1 MHFSSRVDISEPNP
15 IAVEEAAAKRQGVT
29 LGKLN
34 DSNPTR
40 HGLAPA
46 SVPEVYSAEPKGQRY
61 VREALATF
69 LNGRGNGRCEA
80 DDLYILSSTSEAYSW
95 LIKLPVM
102 PCSRRS
108 RAIRSSNPSHVSN
121 ASIRLNTSN
130 DSTAPGTLM
139 SPSSARHW
147 KVNMVDVSVR

>member
-1 MHFSSRVDISEPNP
+1 MRFSSRVDISEPNP

-61 VREALATF
+61 A
-69 LNGRGNGRCEA
+69 G
-80 DDLYILSSTSEAYSW
+80 LSAHRIHRTSR
-95 LIKLPVM
+95 M
-102 PCSRRS
+102 RRY
-108 RAIRSSNPSHVSN
+108 
-121 ASIRLNTSN
+121 
-130 DSTAPGTLM
+130 D
-139 SPSSARHW
+139 
-147 KVNMVDVSVR
+147 

>member
-1 MHFSSRVDISEPNP
+1 MRFSSRVDISEPNP

-61 VREALATF
+61 AREALATF
-69 LNGRGNGRCEA
+69 LNGRGNGRCES

-95 LIKLPVM
+95 LIKLLCDAGDAEPMKGCM
-102 PCSRRS
+102 PGKSSGYCSAETS
-108 RAIRSSNPSHVSN
+108 DGLPGVEPGHVN
-121 ASIRLNTSN
+121 A
-130 DSTAPGTLM
+130 DG
-139 SPSSARHW
+139 
-147 KVNMVDVSVR
+147 

>member
-80 DDLYILSSTSEAYSW
+80 DDLSILSSTSEA
-95 LIKLPVM
+95 
-102 PCSRRS
+102 
-108 RAIRSSNPSHVSN
+108 
-121 ASIRLNTSN
+121 
-130 DSTAPGTLM
+130 
-139 SPSSARHW
+139 
-147 KVNMVDVSVR
+147 